1 MYLQNLQWVWAGES
15 NTGRRY
21 VLAEPAV
28 GVGRGEQ
35 YREKVCTC
43 RTCSGCGPGRAIQGE
58 GMYLQNLQWVWAGES
73 NTGRRYVLAEP
84 AVGVGRGEQYREK
97 VWYVL
102 AEPAVGVG
110 RGEQY
115 REKVCTCRT
124 CSGCGP
130 GRAIQGEGMVC
141 TCRTCSGCGQ
151 GRAIQGEG
159 MVCTCRTCSGCGQG
173 RAIQGEGMVCTCRT
187 CSGCEPGRA
196 IQGEGMYLQ
205 LQWVWAGESNTGRRY
220 VLAAAV
226 GVSRGEQYREK
237 VCTCSCSGCGPGR
250 AIQGEGMYL
259 QLQWV
264 WAGESNTGRRY
275 VLAEP
280 AVGVSRGEQYREKV
294 CTCSCS
300 GCGPGRAIQGEGMY
314 LQNLQ
319 WVWAGESNT
328 GRRYVLAEPAVGV
341 GRGEQEKVCTCRTC
355 SGCGPGRAIQGE
367 GMYLQNLQ
375 WVWAGESNTGRK

>member
-1 MYLQNLQWVWAGES
+1 MCADIEKAKEANATEIKATDAKIREIGEQYREKVCTSRTCGGCEPGRAIQGGGMYLQNLQWVWAGES

-115 REKVCTCRT
+115 REKV
-124 CSGCGP
+124 
-130 GRAIQGEGMVC
+130 
-141 TCRTCSGCGQ
+141 
-151 GRAIQGEG
+151 
-159 MVCTCRTCSGCGQG
+159 
-173 RAIQGEGMVCTCRT
+173 
-187 CSGCEPGRA
+187 
-196 IQGEGMYLQ
+196 
-205 LQWVWAGESNTGRRY
+205 W
-220 VLAAAV
+220 
-226 GVSRGEQYREK
+226 
-237 VCTCSCSGCGPGR
+237 
-250 AIQGEGMYL
+250 
-259 QLQWV
+259 
-264 WAGESNTGRRY
+264 
-275 VLAEP
+275 
-280 AVGVSRGEQYREKV
+280 
-294 CTCSCS
+294 
-300 GCGPGRAIQGEGMY
+300 
-314 LQNLQ
+314 
-319 WVWAGESNT
+319 
-328 GRRYVLAEPAVGV
+328 YVLAEPAVGV
-341 GRGEQEKVCTCRTC
+341 GRGEQYREKVWYVLAEPAVGVGRGEQYREKVWYVLAEPAVGVGRGEQYREKVCTCRTC

-367 GMYLQNLQ
+367 GMYLQLQ
-375 WVWAGESNTGRK
+375 WV